1 MSLTLSLATSK
12 RLRTDAAAAAAAEWD
27 AQEEPVDFPR
37 RRVDVRCGYLGLR
50 FLRLVRGIAVTFAII
65 LIALISFPRS

>member
-12 RLRTDAAAAAAAEWD
+12 RLRTDAAAAAEWD

>member
-12 RLRTDAAAAAAAEWD
+12 RLRTDAAAAAAEWD